1 MELLQNKDLKSF
13 DEIDELKRIFY
24 GFFDKE
30 ENLRDSISKQNQI
43 INKNLS

>member
-24 GFFDKE
+24 GFFYKE
-30 ENLRDSISKQNQI
+30 EIQVDNILHQNQQLNI
-43 INKNLS
+43 KK